1 MMLSKRETVYLI
13 ICYKDREFTHDI
25 CSIFG
30 MICGLHVLPLEYIH
44 FYILSKRSN
53 HCVELFAAEYFTDRT
68 DVQCLHRWQKVLNPD
83 LVKGP
88 WTKEVALKS
97 VLHNCTI
104 GLCSVLIFV
113 GNHVQ
118 LCSPGG

>member
-88 WTKEVALKS
+88 WTKEVHHLS
-97 VLHNCTI
+97 CFSDGWLLLWLHDSSTNIVRYKYIT
-104 GLCSVLIFV
+104 FF
-113 GNHVQ
+113 
-118 LCSPGG
+118 